1 MAGDWIKMRTSLV
14 KAPQVIRLAADLGK
28 SKAEVLGA
36 LFLLWVIADE
46 SSLEGVIKFGVNHLD
61 KELNI
66 DGFSNAMIKVG
77 WLTEESEYQI
87 KLVNYGEHN
96 GKTGRRRAEDYKR
109 AREKRR
115 EEKADKSGQNADKM
129 RTKCGQNAGQNKLEL
144 ELEQELEQELEE
156 EKEEE
161 KSKLKRNQKM
171 EIIAIN
177 PEGSN
182 SEWHEGAQ
190 SLAMAWKFM
199 RRGVCASES
208 GQAVYEHFLEALRHG
223 LDFEKTMTEINNSK
237 RNRTEYLWEFTKRTQ
252 LTKSSQ
258 GNLSLEKALE
268 RMAGDINKSN
278 ILGVAFNGN

>member
-14 KAPQVIRLAADLGK
+14 KAPQVIRLAADLKK
-28 SKAEVLGA
+28 SKAEILGA

-46 SSLEGVIKFGVNHLD
+46 SSLEGVIKFGASHLD
-61 KELNI
+61 KELDI
-66 DGFSNAMIKVG
+66 DGFSYALQKVG
-77 WLTEESEYQI
+77 WLVEENEYQI

-96 GKTGRRRAEDYKR
+96 GPTGRRRAEDYKR

-115 EEKADKSGQNADKM
+115 EEKADKTRQDKDKV
-129 RTKCGQNAGQNKLEL
+129 RTECGQNAGQIKLEE
-144 ELEQELEQELEE
+144 ELEKELEEELEE

-161 KSKLKRNQKM
+161 KEKRNVKM
-171 EIIAIN
+171 EIFAIN
-177 PEGSN
+177 PEEKSFVG
-182 SEWHEGAQ
+182 HEQAQ
-190 SLAMAWKFM
+190 SLALAWKFM

-223 LDFEKTMTEINNSK
+223 LDYQKTLAEINNSK
-237 RNRTEYLWEFTKRTQ
+237 RKRTEYLWQFTQRTQ
-252 LTKSSQ
+252 LPSSSQ